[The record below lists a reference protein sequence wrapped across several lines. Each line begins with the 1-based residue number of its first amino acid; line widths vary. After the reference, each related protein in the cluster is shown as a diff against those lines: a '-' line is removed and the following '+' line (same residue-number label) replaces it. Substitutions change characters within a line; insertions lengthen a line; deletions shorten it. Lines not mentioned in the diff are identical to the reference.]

1 MTPSTTSAAATRG
14 ALQRRLRAY
23 SALIALAAICIVF
36 GVLSPDGFA
45 TLGNAANVLR
55 QISFLVLVAVG
66 ATFVMSV
73 SEYDLSV
80 GATASLGGVLAA
92 KLAVAGVGVPAQLA
106 ITLAAG
112 FGVGVFNGLVVTRF
126 RVLSFITT
134 LATGTLI
141 GGAIF
146 WITDGAT
153 VFENI
158 PDAFG
163 VLGRGEW
170 LSLSYPA
177 WIMLATAAGA
187 AFTMRQTV
195 FGRQLQAIGG
205 NTQAAFLAGIH
216 VARYKTLAFG
226 LCAALSA
233 LAGLLLASRLGSA
246 QPTGGNAL
254 FLPAYAAVFLG
265 VAASREGVPNV
276 GGALVGAAILGVLAN
291 GLTILNS
298 PTYLQDMLTGAIVI
312 GAVIFQQIGRE
323 R

>member
-1 MTPSTTSAAATRG
+1 MNH
-14 ALQRRLRAY
+14 LRAY
-23 SALIALAAICIVF
+23 SALIALALICAVF
-36 GVLSPDGFA
+36 GVLSPDAFA
-45 TLGNAANVLR
+45 TIGNVFNVLR
-55 QISFLVLVAVG
+55 QISFLVLVAIG

-92 KLAVAGVGVPAQLA
+92 KLAVAGVAVPWQVL
-106 ITLAAG
+106 ITVGAG
-112 FGVGVFNGLVVTRF
+112 FAIGVCNGFIVTRF
-126 RVLSFITT
+126 HVLSFITT

-146 WITDGAT
+146 WMTDGAT

-158 PDAFG
+158 PDSFG
-163 VLGRGEW
+163 LLGRGQW
-170 LSLSYPA
+170 LALSYPA
-177 WIMLATAAGA
+177 WIMIAMAVVA
-187 AFTMRQTV
+187 AFTLRKTV
-195 FGRQLQAIGG
+195 FGRQLHAIGG
-205 NTQAAFLAGIH
+205 NPSAAFLAGID
-216 VARYKTLAFG
+216 VARHKTLAFG
-226 LCAALSA
+226 LCAALAA

-276 GGALVGAAILGVLAN
+276 GGTLAGAAILGVLAN

-312 GAVIFQQIGRE
+312 GAVVFQQLGRA

>member
-1 MTPSTTSAAATRG
+1 MSRTAAGLPLGG
-14 ALQRRLRAY
+14 ALQRHLRAS
-23 SALIALAAICIVF
+23 SALIALLVICAVFAI
-36 GVLSPDGFA
+36 LSPGAFA
-45 TLGNAANVLR
+45 SLGNAFNVLR

-66 ATFVMSV
+66 ATFVMAV
-73 SEYDLSV
+73 AEYDLSV
-80 GATASLGGVLAA
+80 GATASLGGVLGA
-92 KLAVAGVGVPAQLA
+92 KLAVAGVGVPLQVLV
-106 ITLAAG
+106 TVAAG
-112 FGVGVFNGLVVTRF
+112 FAIGLANGLIVTRF

-146 WITDGAT
+146 WITDGST

-158 PDAFG
+158 PDSFG
-163 VLGRGEW
+163 ILGRGAW

-177 WIMLATAAGA
+177 WLMIATVALAAL
-187 AFTMRQTV
+187 TMRKTV
-195 FGRQLQAIGG
+195 FGRQLYAIGG
-205 NTQAAFLAGIH
+205 NAEAAFLAGIG
-216 VARYKTLAFG
+216 VARHKVLAFG
-226 LCAALSA
+226 LCAALAAFS
-233 LAGLLLASRLGSA
+233 GLLLASRLGSA

-276 GGALVGAAILGVLAN
+276 GGTLAGAAILGVLAN
-291 GLTILNS
+291 GLTILDS

-312 GAVIFQQIGRE
+312 GAVVVQQIGRP

>member
-1 MTPSTTSAAATRG
+1 MT
-14 ALQRRLRAY
+14 LDRLRAY
-23 SALIALAAICIVF
+23 SALIALALICAVF
-36 GVLSPDGFA
+36 GVLSPDAFA
-45 TLGNAANVLR
+45 SLGNVLNVLR
-55 QISFLVLVAVG
+55 QISFLVLIAVG

-92 KLAVAGVGVPAQLA
+92 KLAVAGVAVPWQVL
-106 ITLAAG
+106 ITVAAG
-112 FGVGVFNGLVVTRF
+112 FAIGVCNGLIVTRF

-141 GGAIF
+141 GGGIF

-158 PDAFG
+158 PDSFG
-163 VLGRGEW
+163 LLGRGEW
-170 LSLSYPA
+170 LGLSYPA
-177 WIMLATAAGA
+177 WTMIATAAAA
-187 AFTMRQTV
+187 AFTMRRTV
-195 FGRQLQAIGG
+195 FGRQLHAIGG
-205 NTQAAFLAGIH
+205 NTQAAFLAGIDVTWH
-216 VARYKTLAFG
+216 KTLAFG
-226 LCAALSA
+226 LCAALAA

-276 GGALVGAAILGVLAN
+276 GGALAGAAILGVLAN

-312 GAVIFQQIGRE
+312 GAVVFQQLGRA